1 MGFGTSNPAYQ
12 LDVSGVV
19 RANGLITGG
28 YSSGTFGN
36 ITSFSRRYSYFKQ
49 VNSLGNI
56 SVVFNF
62 SNVSTHVKIIAM
74 ALEQSDANNLST
86 FIIDATGGH
95 MFAGTPMNSMKI
107 ISNSLATNGGYPW
120 NTTITTGLN
129 SITLT
134 TNTASSIGYYF
145 NFSLETFGGN
155 VTSIT
160 LNGILSITYNY

>member
-1 MGFGTSNPAYQ
+1 
-12 LDVSGVV
+12 
-19 RANGLITGG
+19 
-28 YSSGTFGN
+28 
-36 ITSFSRRYSYFKQ
+36 
-49 VNSLGNI
+49 
-56 SVVFNF
+56 
-62 SNVSTHVKIIAM
+62 M

-160 LNGILSITYNY
+160 LNGISSITYNY

>member
-1 MGFGTSNPAYQ
+1 LVIHYYLTEEYLVNFVMDKDAGLLLNNFPRELMYLLNLSSNQVY
-12 LDVSGVV
+12 V
-19 RANGLITGG
+19 
-28 YSSGTFGN
+28 N
-36 ITSFSRRYSYFKQ
+36 I
-49 VNSLGNI
+49 
-56 SVVFNF
+56 NF

-160 LNGILSITYNY
+160 LNGISSITYNY